1 MSSQDHV
8 LGERSGQAV
17 HPVGT
22 RTPRDEGELWVQEM
36 GVAMDL
42 DLACGR
48 RGARFVPLIHYS
60 SSLSTAPS
68 FRAVAL
74 LALASNSI
82 LQGYQWTSPRVVQS

>member
-1 MSSQDHV
+1 M
-8 LGERSGQAV
+8 
-17 HPVGT
+17 GT
-22 RTPRDEGELWVQEM
+22 GTPRDEGELWVQEM

-48 RGARFVPLIHYS
+48 RGACFVRLIRYP

-82 LQGYQWTSPRVVQS
+82 PQGY

>member
-1 MSSQDHV
+1 MSWENDLARLSV
-8 LGERSGQAV
+8 LQWEPGLLEMR
-17 HPVGT
+17 
-22 RTPRDEGELWVQEM
+22 ELWVQEM

-48 RGARFVPLIHYS
+48 RGAHFVHLIRCP

-74 LALASNSI
+74 LALAANCI
-82 LQGYQWTSPRVVQS
+82 PQGY